1 MGSAVRHMEIRA
13 IQGAV
18 SWRVA
23 VLGGSNIIN
32 KQQSSSCLPTW
43 RTSDDDRPTTSGK
56 LHNPSCSS
64 KDSLVC
70 ACYHYC
76 YAVDSCFQ
84 LSAAIVLSLGQ
95 FPFTMGS
102 RTPQTRC
109 ASAGFVQLIP
119 SLASWGGYTSWPTK
133 TMSHTDDRRILS
145 LAACRDT
152 FVVDYL
158 DSTDLL
164 PLFFLTLTAVITIP
178 NNILTFVHI
187 LASAST

>member
-1 MGSAVRHMEIRA
+1 METELSTDGFCGSTHGNQSHTRRSLVESGSAWRQQRHKQAAKFKLSANLADIRRR
-13 IQGAV
+13 
-18 SWRVA
+18 S
-23 VLGGSNIIN
+23 
-32 KQQSSSCLPTW
+32 
-43 RTSDDDRPTTSGK
+43 TTSGK

-119 SLASWGGYTSWPTK
+119 SLASLGGYTSWPTK

-145 LAACRDT
+145 PWRLVGT
-152 FVVDYL
+152 PSL
-158 DSTDLL
+158 
-164 PLFFLTLTAVITIP
+164 
-178 NNILTFVHI
+178 
-187 LASAST
+187 